1 MSIKTHRGK
10 LVVDLVDPVSRRR
23 VRVRV
28 PDSETSDRRAAAFER
43 KVRAQLAAGTLE
55 RRAAPACPTLAEFWP
70 RVVAYCCSPANRR
83 PWRPRTL
90 QTNEA
95 IYRTCLEIEIG
106 GTRLDSITTQVVDTL
121 AAGLAGKRGLRPNT
135 VANALGLL
143 RRVLSVAKRWGLLP
157 GPLPEIH
164 ATKRRA
170 DRIEDA
176 QWLTT
181 AEAAALVAHIGERWR
196 PLIVLALRTG
206 LRMGE
211 LQALRWSDVDAAA
224 RVVHVRRSWSDRTGE
239 FGPPKSGRARTIPL
253 TPDAADMLTAQRFD
267 NGSTTSQSLVFGTAR
282 GSVPFH
288 RNALLRALVKASA
301 ACGKHLHPHMLRHTF
316 ASHAIAAG
324 VPTRILMVWGGWE
337 SEAMLARYGHLA
349 PTAGDAWIGR
359 LAEHGTIAVP
369 SEPPTQNA
377 VPDSPERRSKVA
389 GTGFEPVRAGKQKSC

>member
-1 MSIKTHRGK
+1 VALKTHRGK

-70 RVVAYCCSPANRR
+70 ELVRYVTSPANRR
-83 PWRPRTL
+83 PWRARTL

-95 IYRTCLEIEIG
+95 IFRTQLEPVLG
-106 GTRLDSITTQVVDTL
+106 LRRLDTLTTEDVDRF
-121 AAGLAGKRGLRPNT
+121 AAGLAGRGLKPNT

-143 RRVLSVAKRWGLLP
+143 RRVLSVAKRWGKL
-157 GPLPEIH
+157 GAAPLPEIH

-181 AEAAALVAHIGERWR
+181 AEAAALVANIGERWR
-196 PLIVLALRTG
+196 PLVVLALRTG

-253 TPDAADMLTAQRFD
+253 TPDAADMLTAQRF
-267 NGSTTSQSLVFGTAR
+267 GQPPGAGSLVFGTAR

-301 ACGKHLHPHMLRHTF
+301 AVGKHLHPHMLRHTF

-377 VPDSPERRSKVA
+377 APDGPERRSRVA
-389 GTGFEPVRAGKQKSC
+389 GTGFEPVHPGKQKSC